1 MIFCVMIP
9 RTNSALHEHSWQW
22 HLQNGIRN
30 ANDLAEALG
39 IEVVEV
45 PTDFP
50 LLIPLPYLSRITKGD
65 TQDPLLLQV
74 LPRKEENDISTG
86 FTTDPLMEIP
96 HTHGSGII
104 HKYQGRILI
113 ITTSACAVNC
123 RYCFRRHFPYNDFQ
137 LSKKDWSSVASYV
150 EQDPSIREVILSGGD
165 PLVMPDSRLSELVQA
180 IDSLE
185 QITNLRIH
193 TRLPVVIPQRI
204 NDELLAWVHQSKLHI
219 VFVIHANHSSELDT
233 HVESA
238 INRLRSVNVTV
249 LNQSVLLKDVNDNIG
264 SLVNL
269 SWRLSELGVMPY
281 YLHLLDKVAGAAH
294 YDVLDETGANLI
306 RQMQGQLPGYLVP
319 KLVRETPGADA
330 KCEIKL

>member
-1 MIFCVMIP
+1 MIFCAMIP
-9 RTNSALHEHSWQW
+9 RTDSTLHEHSWQW

-30 ANDLAEALG
+30 TNDLAEALG
-39 IEVVEV
+39 IEVKEV

-65 TQDPLLLQV
+65 TKDPLLLQV

-86 FTTDPLMEIP
+86 FSTDPLMEIP
-96 HTHGSGII
+96 HAHGPGII
-104 HKYQGRILI
+104 HKYKSRILI
-113 ITTSACAVNC
+113 ITTGACAINC

-137 LSKKDWSSVASYV
+137 LSKKDWSSVTSYV

-165 PLVMPDSRLSELVQA
+165 PLVMPDNRLSELTQA
-180 IDSLE
+180 IGSLK

-204 NDELLAWVHQSKLHI
+204 NNELLAWVNQSKLHI
-219 VFVIHANHSSELDT
+219 VFVIHANHAKELDV
-233 HVESA
+233 HVERA
-238 INRLRSVNVTV
+238 INRLRSTNVTV
-249 LNQSVLLKDVNDNIG
+249 LNQSVLLKGVNDNIG
-264 SLVNL
+264 SLVDL
-269 SWRLSELGVMPY
+269 SWRLSETGVIPY
-281 YLHLLDKVAGAAH
+281 YLHALDKVAGAAH
-294 YDVLDETGANLI
+294 YDVSDEAGAELT
-306 RQMQGQLPGYLVP
+306 RQMRGQLPGYLVP